1 MPSSSEAI
9 DVTTII
15 DQAESLRFALSA
27 SSEFGWPA
35 TNPRA
40 MNRFAESFGHEMA
53 KSASASNLREA
64 FSTLAVFWEENDL
77 GRVSFRL
84 GKQNLVRMSQCYDC
98 EEWKCGFTSVPC
110 SFKSTLIR
118 VALSDMLGRDVR
130 VAEVECCRTG
140 GQACTFVINA
150 LNKA

>member
-1 MPSSSEAI
+1 
-9 DVTTII
+9 
-15 DQAESLRFALSA
+15 
-27 SSEFGWPA
+27 
-35 TNPRA
+35 

-53 KSASASNLREA
+53 KSATASNLREA
-64 FSTLAVFWEENDL
+64 FNALAVFWEENDL

-84 GKQNLVRMSQCYDC
+84 GKQNLVKMSNCYDC

-118 VALSDMLGRDVR
+118 VALGDMLGRDVK

-140 GQACTFVINA
+140 GQGCTFVVNPSG
-150 LNKA
+150 KA